1 MIVLSGTAIGYM
13 VSHRLSMRA
22 AFLNQYIKF
31 ISFCETQ
38 IRFSAIPIIEI
49 LKKQQ
54 NSQYISLFIKNCI
67 KKIEKGI
74 SFSEAWEISSS
85 EISKDMGL
93 TKEDMNLIKDF
104 GVGLGKSDV
113 DGQISHCRL
122 NIKLM
127 SSVLEL
133 AIENKKKKGRIY
145 VMLGSFSGMAIV
157 LVMC

>member
-74 SFSEAWEISSS
+74 SSS

-93 TKEDMNLIKDF
+93 TTEDMNLIKDF

-113 DGQISHCRL
+113 DSQISHCRL